1 MPLLRIELN
10 RHQILNERCLNFI
23 HEMWLVDV
31 AVRMASV
38 DIKALVSVLFFGGGL
53 LWILTSMQSPPTA
66 PNSDSDALKSPSSNS
81 PITESR
87 SSRLCLTSSLKKK
100 KLLIITG
107 SILASNLFY
116 ISSGQKLLGCVL
128 TPYFVLY
135 KSANIHPKL
144 DPRYSDISNYY
155 CLPLKRFWP
164 STAVY

>member
-100 KLLIITG
+100 KTFNNNWEHL
-107 SILASNLFY
+107 SIKSVLHKFRTEVTWVCVNTLFCALQV
-116 ISSGQKLLGCVL
+116 S
-128 TPYFVLY
+128 
-135 KSANIHPKL
+135 
-144 DPRYSDISNYY
+144 
-155 CLPLKRFWP
+155 
-164 STAVY
+164 